1 LGIIFPTIEELCIG
15 STQERGGRARG
26 VELIAGGQVIFFS
39 LFPAPLGANCGAGID
54 KIFEG
59 AIGADHSADIAALHN
74 EGSGKAEFPLEVDE
88 VLAEFGYCGNGGDGS
103 IHFGQA
109 SVGAEVTF
117 SLTER
122 NFLAFDLCVEINFFQ
137 KLLHASTRAG
147 VMTRLKGKKSEST
160 IHSACVD
167 VDVLKIVGHEAG
179 DGAFA

>member
-1 LGIIFPTIEELCIG
+1 LGIGGTN
-15 STQERGGRARG
+15 ERRSRARG

-39 LFPAPLGANCGAGID
+39 LFPASFGSDRGAGID

-117 SLTER
+117 SLAER